1 MPHTIYLGARS
12 LFVTVTAWT
21 FIALGLLASAS
32 ALLQHAQLASLP
44 AGLHAHPML
53 PWVLLAGLVMSL
65 ATVAS
70 AVGLLLR
77 LDWARRA
84 FIGVLVV
91 AIVANLAGLWLQ
103 HALVQSLV
111 DATLMQATVP
121 PQVLG
126 VFGGF
131 VTAAQVMGVLV
142 TLGACGVLAWI
153 IGALMSPGVRQ
164 EFA

>member
-12 LFVTVTAWT
+12 LFVTAIAWV
-21 FIALGLLASAS
+21 FIVLGLLASAS
-32 ALLQHAQLASLP
+32 ALLQNAQFASLP
-44 AGLHAHPML
+44 AGLQGHPVL
-53 PWVLLAGLVMSL
+53 PWVLLAGLAMSL

-84 FIGVLVV
+84 FIGVLAV

-103 HALVQSLV
+103 HALVHSLV

-131 VTAAQVMGVLV
+131 VTAAQVMAALV
-142 TLGACGVLAWI
+142 TLGGCLVLGGI
-153 IGALMSPGVRQ
+153 IRLLMTPGVRQ